1 MTETASETRM
11 PSESVEEDGGP
22 DLRRLAEHGGNKCAG
37 CTGNYH
43 HGMIIEKIAK
53 EKIALKKK
61 SC

>member
-1 MTETASETRM
+1 M